1 MIGFIIYET
10 LEMSYTIIKV
20 AYNTSYNVYNWYY
33 SIDENDKWQ
42 NIDIIKKTMYNFIF
56 DVLAL
61 EENNATNSDDD
72 NKLSDAVAILIEL
85 RNQAR
90 NNKDFPTSDLIRN
103 QLKEAGIHL
112 KDEKDGTTFSLN

>member
-42 NIDIIKKTMYNFIF
+42 NIDIIKKHDDEYIKS
-56 DVLAL
+56 LEYRIHEL
-61 EENNATNSDDD
+61 EEHIKKN
-72 NKLSDAVAILIEL
+72 
-85 RNQAR
+85 
-90 NNKDFPTSDLIRN
+90 
-103 QLKEAGIHL
+103 
-112 KDEKDGTTFSLN
+112 